1 VLASGEYMPVLT
13 VPTDADAM
21 VASVLDAD
29 TFALIFD
36 RHFASIH
43 RFLHRR
49 VGRDLADELAAETF
63 AEAFR
68 RRRAYDPRLAD
79 VRPWLFGIA
88 INLLRHHMRTER
100 RRLHAYARTG
110 IDPVLDQDLEA
121 VEARVDAGALGPRL
135 ASCLASLR
143 GGDRDVLL
151 LYAWADL
158 RHEEIAQALRLPIG
172 TVRSRLHR
180 ARRRVRELLDASG
193 QQLVERVH
201 EGGCDE

>member
-1 VLASGEYMPVLT
+1 MAVLT
-13 VPTDADAM
+13 ETTDAEAM
-21 VASVLDAD
+21 TASVLDAD
-29 TFALIFD
+29 RFALIFD

-88 INLLRHHMRTER
+88 VNLLRHHTRTER
-100 RRLHAYARTG
+100 RRLLAYARSG
-110 IDPVLDQDLEA
+110 IDPVFDADLESA
-121 VEARVDAGALGPRL
+121 EARVDAAALGPRL

-151 LYAWADL
+151 LYAWVDL
-158 RHEEIAQALRLPIG
+158 GYEEIAQALGVPIG

-180 ARRRVRELLDASG
+180 ARWRVRELLEAIG
-193 QQLVERVH
+193 QQPVEPAI
-201 EGGCDE
+201 EGGRDE

>member
-1 VLASGEYMPVLT
+1 MAVLT

-21 VASVLDAD
+21 AASILDAD
-29 TFALIFD
+29 RFALVFD
-36 RHFASIH
+36 RHFAPIH

-88 INLLRHHMRTER
+88 INLVRHHVRTER

-110 IDPVLDQDLEA
+110 IDPVLDFDLEA
-121 VEARVDAGALGPRL
+121 AEARVDADAMGPRL
-135 ASCLASLR
+135 AACLASLKSC
-143 GGDRDVLL
+143 DRDVLL

-158 RHEEIAQALRLPIG
+158 RYEEIAQALHLPIG

-180 ARRRVRELLDASG
+180 ARRRVRELLAAIG
-193 QQLVERVH
+193 QGIDEPDR
-201 EGGCDE
+201 EGACDE